1 MKFFHISDV
10 HLGDSPDQGFP
21 WSEMRQK
28 EIWKSFRAF
37 IQKVSERQ
45 VDLLLIAG
53 DLFHRQPLL
62 HEVKEINELFSTIP
76 QTKVVLIAGE
86 HDYLH
91 SDSIYLKFQWSPNV
105 FFLNTRECSGVY
117 FPDLNTEV
125 YGLSYFEKEITEPLY
140 DNISPQN
147 NGCFH
152 ILLAHGGDET
162 HIPIDKKK
170 ISKSGFQYVAL
181 GHLHKSQT
189 VVDYMAYYS
198 GSLEPLEKSDLGP
211 HGYIE
216 GDVDSYGRMRI
227 RFVPWA
233 KREYLIL
240 PVTSTEE
247 FTDQDLKKQVNE
259 IIQKRGKQHFY
270 RILIDGVRDPAVH
283 FDLEGC
289 KQFGN
294 IVEITDQTT
303 PVYNF
308 RKLLLKNGDNLLG
321 RYIRH
326 FQTGALSEEEKEAL
340 YAGVDALLDTK
351 R

>member
-10 HLGDSPDQGFP
+10 HLGAMPDQGFP
-21 WSEMRQK
+21 WSEMRRR
-28 EIWKSFRAF
+28 EIWKSFRDL
-37 IQKVSERQ
+37 IQKASEKQ
-45 VDLLLIAG
+45 IDLLLIAG
-53 DLFHRQPLL
+53 DLFHRQPLMR
-62 HEVKEINELFSTIP
+62 EIKEIQSLFSLIP

-86 HDYLH
+86 HDYLRP
-91 SDSIYLKFQWSPNV
+91 DSCYLKFQWSPNV
-105 FFLNTRECSGVY
+105 FLMNTKECSGVY

-125 YGLSYFEKEITEPLY
+125 YGLSYYEKEITEPLY
-140 DNISPQN
+140 DGISPQN

-162 HIPIDKKK
+162 HIPIDRKMLA
-170 ISKSGFQYVAL
+170 KSGFDYVAM

-189 VVDYMAYYS
+189 VADRQAYYS
-198 GSLEPLEKSDLGP
+198 GALEPLGKSDLGP

-216 GDVDSYGRMRI
+216 GDVDEYGRLRI

-240 PVTSTEE
+240 SVTSTEK
-247 FTDQDLKKQVNE
+247 FTDQDLQNQVTEAIN
-259 IIQKRGKQHFY
+259 KRGRQHFY
-270 RILIDGVRDPAVH
+270 RILIDGVRDPAVR

-289 KQFGN
+289 RKLGN
-294 IVEITDQTT
+294 VAEILDRTT

-308 RKLLLKNGDNLLG
+308 RKLLLQNGNNLIG
-321 RYIRH
+321 RYIHH
-326 FQTGALSEEEKEAL
+326 FQSGALNEAEKEAL
-340 YAGVDALLDTK
+340 YEGIDALLDTK